1 MDPVKVVPM
10 VPTRNVTKKIFYCA
24 VAVLF
29 VDLFFVDLFF
39 PTPWRRDGVD
49 RATATM

>member
-1 MDPVKVVPM
+1 MDPVTAVPM

-29 VDLFFVDLFF
+29 VDLFLE
-39 PTPWRRDGVD
+39 TPWRRDGVD

>member
-29 VDLFFVDLFF
+29 VDLFF